1 MTLAKIAIVG
11 RPNVGKSALF
21 NRICKKRISIVDE
34 AEGITRDRIIAK
46 ADIFG
51 TPFEIIDTA
60 GIGHEWE
67 DVKEQIEIAIEEA
80 DRLVMVVDSRIGLT
94 EEDMDVAKI
103 VRRSGKEVFL
113 AVNKV
118 DNRHSTDAIH
128 EFHRLGF
135 KKIYAVSA
143 LQGFNIAELFIDVL
157 DGLESQIDP
166 RDEKVRVTFIGRAN
180 VGKSTLVNQL
190 AKEKRCVVRD
200 VPGTTRDK
208 VDIHIGSYT
217 FTDTAGIRRKS
228 AEKEVVDKFAVVR
241 TLEALKDS
249 DVAVLLLDAREGM
262 TRQEK
267 RIMETIEAAGK
278 GLIIFFNKWDLIK
291 EFRMEHCLKQ
301 IRDEVPFLNFCPV
314 IFGSAKT
321 GRNMEQLV
329 HHVDL
334 VKEAMGQRVPTG
346 ALNSAIEKIM
356 QKYHPPMIRG
366 KRLRL
371 YYTTQ
376 VKAHPPIF
384 VSFANYPDLM
394 TGSYKR
400 YLTNELRKVF
410 PFTGVPLVHQIR
422 QKARSTPNF
431 G

>member
-34 AEGITRDRIIAK
+34 AEGVTRDRIIAR
-46 ADIFG
+46 AEIFG
-51 TPFEIIDTA
+51 TPFEVIDTA

-67 DVKEQIEIAIEEA
+67 EVKTQIEIAIEDA
-80 DRLVMVVDSRIGLT
+80 DRLIMVVDSRIGLT
-94 EEDMDVAKI
+94 SEDEEVAKI
-103 VRRSGKEVFL
+103 LRRSGKEVFL

-118 DNRHSTDAIH
+118 DNRHSDLTAQP
-128 EFHRLGF
+128 FHSLGF
-135 KKIYAVSA
+135 KKLFPISA
-143 LQGFNIAELFIDVL
+143 LQGHNIAELFIAAL
-157 DGLESQIDP
+157 DGLNSEIDP
-166 RDEKVRVTFIGRAN
+166 RDENVRVTFIGRAN
-180 VGKSTLVNQL
+180 VGKSTLLNQL
-190 AKEKRCVVRD
+190 AKEQRCVVSD
-200 VPGTTRDK
+200 IPGTTRDK
-208 VDIHIGSYT
+208 VDIHLGSYT
-217 FTDTAGIRRKS
+217 FTDTAGVRRKH
-228 AEKEVVDKFAVVR
+228 AEKEVVDKFASVR

-267 RIMETIEAAGK
+267 RIMETIESAGK

-291 EFRMEHCLKQ
+291 EFRMEHALKQ
-301 IRDEVPFLNFCPV
+301 IRKEVPFLSHCPI

-321 GRNMEQLV
+321 GRNTEVLIE
-329 HHVDL
+329 HIDL
-334 VKEAMGQRVPTG
+334 VKEAMTIRISTG
-346 ALNSAIEKIM
+346 SLNNAIEKIM

-376 VKAHPPIF
+376 VTSHPPMF

-400 YLTNELRKVF
+400 YLLNELRKVF
-410 PFTGVPLVHQIR
+410 PFTGVPIRYQLR
-422 QKARSTPNF
+422 QKSRRE
-431 G
+431 

>member
-67 DVKEQIEIAIEEA
+67 DVKNQIEIAMNAA
-80 DRLVMVVDSRIGLT
+80 DRLVMVVDSRVGLT
-94 EEDMDVAKI
+94 KDDMDVAKI

-118 DNRHSTDAIH
+118 DNRHSDEAMH

-135 KKIYAVSA
+135 NKMYPVSA
-143 LQGFNIAELFIDVL
+143 LQGHNVAELFIAAL
-157 DGLESQIDP
+157 DGLESKSNP
-166 RDEKVRVTFIGRAN
+166 FDEKVRVTFIGRAN
-180 VGKSTLVNQL
+180 VGKSTLLNQL
-190 AKEKRCVVRD
+190 AKENRCVVSD

-228 AEKEVVDKFAVVR
+228 AEKEVVDKFAIVR
-241 TLEALKDS
+241 TMEALKDS

-267 RIMETIEAAGK
+267 RIMEMIEEAGK
-278 GLIIFFNKWDLIK
+278 GLIIFFNKWDLTK
-291 EFRMEHCLKQ
+291 NFRMEHCLKQ
-301 IRDEVPFLNFCPV
+301 IRNEVPFLNFCPV

-321 GRNMEQLV
+321 GRNVEQLF
-329 HHVDL
+329 HHIDL
-334 VKEAMGQRVPTG
+334 VKEAMGQRISTG
-346 ALNSAIEKIM
+346 ALNNAIEKIM

-376 VKAHPPIF
+376 VKSHPPIF

-400 YLTNELRKVF
+400 YLINELRKVF
-410 PFTGVPLVHQIR
+410 PFTGVPLVYQLR
-422 QKARSTPNF
+422 QKSRRD
-431 G
+431 